1 MERRVRWGA
10 GAGQGVA
17 CRWGTKAPLVQALR
31 GLDGRLEGWQAGW

>member
-17 CRWGTKAPLVQALR
+17 SRWGTKAPLVQALR
-31 GLDGRLEGWQAGW
+31 GLDGGLEGWQAGC